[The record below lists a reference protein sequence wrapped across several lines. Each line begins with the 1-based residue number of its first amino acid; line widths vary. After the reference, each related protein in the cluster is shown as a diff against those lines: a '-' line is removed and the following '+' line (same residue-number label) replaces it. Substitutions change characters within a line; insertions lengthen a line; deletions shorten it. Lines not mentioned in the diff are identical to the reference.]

1 MKSLI
6 SVLESIPVKTV
17 KPFTSPALDTEK
29 LNDPIYLLDYSA
41 KLIEAKKRHD
51 EENGGGE
58 REELI
63 IGIAHLL
70 SRLPEKEIGS
80 VAEESAKRAR
90 TLAGF
95 VVLSASELA
104 STLSRYLRG
113 EASEK
118 DMEVCQAL
126 VKGFEAYE
134 SKGNFSE
141 ACRIAKLSSSTTS
154 VLGNALRDDCAI
166 SNAKDAKQNLPIGS
180 ALGHVKAGEMP
191 WKVMIPPAPEAPV
204 VPPAPV
210 AKPAAPLNEKK
221 KK

>member
-6 SVLESIPVKTV
+6 SVLESIPVKTA
-17 KPFTSPALDTEK
+17 KPFVAPVLDAEK
-29 LNDPIYLLDYSA
+29 LGDPIYLLDYSA
-41 KLIEAKKRHD
+41 KLIESKKRHD

-104 STLSRYLRG
+104 ATLSRYLRG
-113 EASEK
+113 EVSEK
-118 DMEVCQAL
+118 DTEVCQAL
-126 VKGFEAYE
+126 VKGFDAYE

-154 VLGNALRDDCAI
+154 VLGNALRDDCAV
-166 SNAKDAKQNLPIGS
+166 SNAKDAKQKLPIGS
-180 ALGHVKAGEMP
+180 ALAHVKAGEMP
-191 WKVMIPPAPEAPV
+191 WKAPAAPAPAPEAPA
-204 VPPAPV
+204 APV
-210 AKPAAPLNEKK
+210 AKPAAPVNEKK